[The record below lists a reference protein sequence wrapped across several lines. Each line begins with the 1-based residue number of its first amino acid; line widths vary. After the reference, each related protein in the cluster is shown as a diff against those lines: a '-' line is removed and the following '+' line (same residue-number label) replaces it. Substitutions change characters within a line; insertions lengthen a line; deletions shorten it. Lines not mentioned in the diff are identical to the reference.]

1 MNNYKIKDIPLF
13 ERPRE
18 RLKQVGV
25 NNLSDKE
32 LLAIILKTGTKNK
45 NVNDLALDILK
56 KYDLFKMKNLTIAN
70 LTSLK
75 GIGEV
80 KAIEILAAIELGKRI
95 FNAKE
100 HPQAIYNNPQA
111 IFNDFKNLFYNQKQE
126 LFYCLYFDNKQR
138 LISKKLLFMGTI
150 NKSITHPRE
159 IFKEAYN
166 VSATSIVCLHNHP
179 SNDLTPSK
187 EDINFTKNLF
197 KIGQIQG
204 IPIIDHLIIGEDNFY
219 SFYNHLDILNL

>member
-56 KYDLFKMKNLTIAN
+56 KYDLFKMKNLTLTN